1 MIYELPNNASAKG
14 LIIGGYVLERLAHQQ
29 GRQHKPDWNLRGV
42 SIG

>member
-1 MIYELPNNASAKG
+1 MVYELPSNALAKG
-14 LIIGGYVLERLAHQQ
+14 LIIEAHVLERLAHQQ